1 MQSVSA
7 CERPQKPGNE
17 PAVMQSV
24 SACGHW
30 GRGCSTVKAVG
41 QIARAEWLI
50 QEGIIHAC
58 VVYVPSLC
66 PDHVEDVVTAVFQ
79 YLAMIRR
86 EGPKEWIFKEC
97 AVRDRNG
104 DLERG

>member
-1 MQSVSA
+1 MSSLRNLGTRLWLCNQFQLVGTGDEAAAQSKLWDKSL
-7 CERPQKPGNE
+7 EQNG
-17 PAVMQSV
+17 
-24 SACGHW
+24 
-30 GRGCSTVKAVG
+30 
-41 QIARAEWLI
+41 
-50 QEGIIHAC
+50 GIIHAC